1 MDSPNKIKPCPRC
14 GKLPPCN
21 CSPRPEDPDHTYA
34 KVAGATG
41 TTKSRNK
48 PVLAGDVT
56 DQLERVSLLEPHG
69 RAKQPPRRTRSYQ
82 NKTKNRARDDL
93 IETVMDRLEL
103 TMKEAS
109 LERQARLNR
118 TNNDREQGREK
129 QQGASVGLSERP
141 GSPTVPAFLDE
152 HNRGNPRW
160 CPLTKSTDFCLEW
173 ADHPE
178 EHTHPDHL
186 Y

>member
-1 MDSPNKIKPCPRC
+1 MTD
-14 GKLPPCN
+14 KL
-21 CSPRPEDPDHTYA
+21 E
-34 KVAGATG
+34 
-41 TTKSRNK
+41 
-48 PVLAGDVT
+48 
-56 DQLERVSLLEPHG
+56 QVSLLEPHG

-129 QQGASVGLSERP
+129 QQGASVGL
-141 GSPTVPAFLDE
+141 
-152 HNRGNPRW
+152 
-160 CPLTKSTDFCLEW
+160 
-173 ADHPE
+173 PE
-178 EHTHPDHL
+178 
-186 Y
+186 

>member
-1 MDSPNKIKPCPRC
+1 MDSPNKIKPCPTC

-41 TTKSRNK
+41 TTQSRNK
-48 PVLAGDVT
+48 PSLARDVT
-56 DQLERVSLLEPHG
+56 EELERVSLQEPRG
-69 RAKQPPRRTRSYQ
+69 RVTQPPRRTRSHHSKL
-82 NKTKNRARDDL
+82 NNRAKDEL
-93 IETVMDRLEL
+93 IERIIDRLEL
-103 TMKEAS
+103 TMQEAS

-129 QQGASVGLSERP
+129 QQGAGVGLPERP
-141 GSPTVPAFLDE
+141 RSPTVPAFLDE

-160 CPLTKSTDFCLEW
+160 CPLTNSTDFCLEW

-178 EHTHPDHL
+178 EDTHPEHL

>member
-21 CSPRPEDPDHTYA
+21 CPPRPEDPDHTYA

-69 RAKQPPRRTRSYQ
+69 RAKQPPRRTRS
-82 NKTKNRARDDL
+82 NHSKTKNRAKDEL
-93 IETVMDRLEL
+93 IDRTTDRLEL
-103 TMKEAS
+103 TTHEAS
-109 LERQARLNR
+109 LERQARLNM

-129 QQGASVGLSERP
+129 RQGARVELPERHR
-141 GSPTVPAFLDE
+141 SP
-152 HNRGNPRW
+152 
-160 CPLTKSTDFCLEW
+160 
-173 ADHPE
+173 
-178 EHTHPDHL
+178 L
-186 Y
+186 YRHS

>member
-21 CSPRPEDPDHTYA
+21 CPPRPEDPDHTYA

-69 RAKQPPRRTRSYQ
+69 RAKQPPRRTRSYHS
-82 NKTKNRARDDL
+82 KTKDRARDEL
-93 IETVMDRLEL
+93 IKRVMDRLEL

-118 TNNDREQGREK
+118 TNNVESRAGRSNREQEWDFRNDP
-129 QQGASVGLSERP
+129 GA
-141 GSPTVPAFLDE
+141 
-152 HNRGNPRW
+152 
-160 CPLTKSTDFCLEW
+160 PLYRRS
-173 ADHPE
+173 
-178 EHTHPDHL
+178 
-186 Y
+186 